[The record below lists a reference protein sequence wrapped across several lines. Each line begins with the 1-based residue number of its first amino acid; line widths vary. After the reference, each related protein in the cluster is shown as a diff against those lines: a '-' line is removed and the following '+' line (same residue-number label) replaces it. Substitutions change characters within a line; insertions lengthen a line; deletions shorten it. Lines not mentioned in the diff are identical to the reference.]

1 MSWRIVIN
9 IINSRA
15 PQPLISVD
23 SLPLATPKNRKASLI
38 LMRFW
43 NGEKVPT
50 AVTESVGKRPSWT
63 AGVLQ

>member
-1 MSWRIVIN
+1 MSWR

-15 PQPLISVD
+15 PLPLLSVG

-43 NGEKVPT
+43 NGEKVPI
-50 AVTESVGKRPSWT
+50 AASDSPENPYF
-63 AGVLQ
+63 

>member
-43 NGEKVPT
+43 NGEKVP
-50 AVTESVGKRPSWT
+50 
-63 AGVLQ
+63 